1 MLLTDTF
8 FLLNIDFF
16 FKNQKELANP
26 TSSVVSLF
34 RDFFC
39 VGGWWWWRG
48 SIGNYLFYRIVCAL
62 QDPNR
67 S

>member
-1 MLLTDTF
+1 MLVTDTF

-39 VGGWWWWRG
+39 VGGGGG
-48 SIGNYLFYRIVCAL
+48 SGEVA
-62 QDPNR
+62 
-67 S
+67 

>member
-1 MLLTDTF
+1 MLVTDTF
-8 FLLNIDFF
+8 FLLNIDFFF

-39 VGGWWWWRG
+39 VGGGGG
-48 SIGNYLFYRIVCAL
+48 SGEVA
-62 QDPNR
+62 
-67 S
+67 